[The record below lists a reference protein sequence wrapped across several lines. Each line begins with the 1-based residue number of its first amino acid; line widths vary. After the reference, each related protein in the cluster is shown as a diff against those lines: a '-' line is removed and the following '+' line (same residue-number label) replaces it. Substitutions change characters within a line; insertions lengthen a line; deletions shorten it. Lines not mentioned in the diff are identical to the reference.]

1 MTDEEQTQE
10 EKRAEELAKAKD
22 DEARD
27 IIKQRHDYEDLNE
40 SQFNDLMGM
49 GIMIPPTAI
58 ESIPV
63 TVMLDFLMG
72 HRGSAHREAYELA
85 CERAVQENVIGYAWK
100 NREKIQGQIRAE
112 MARQSLQLPGQPG
125 NGPLVPPGL

>member
-1 MTDEEQTQE
+1 MTQE
-10 EKRAEELAKAKD
+10 EKRADELAKAKN

-27 IIKQRHDYEDLNE
+27 IIRQRHDYEDLNE

-58 ESIPV
+58 EAIPV

-72 HRGSAHREAYELA
+72 HRGDPHREAYELA
-85 CERAVQENVIGYAWK
+85 CERTVQENVIGYAWK
-100 NREKIQGQIRAE
+100 NRDKIQEQIRAE
-112 MARQSLQLPGQPG
+112 MARQSLSLPGQ
-125 NGPLVPPGL
+125 NGVPPLVPPGL